1 MSSADRNGNSAAA
14 EGGALH
20 AVSAELAQFR
30 RGELSLEQYVEAR
43 VDVAT
48 QHLRGRV
55 SKERLEMVREVVRKS
70 LNADPIAQQF
80 IRQLTRSDE
89 R

>member
-20 AVSAELAQFR
+20 AVSTELGQLR

-48 QHLRGRV
+48 RHLRGRV
-55 SKERLEMVREVVRKS
+55 SKERLEMVREVVRKALS
-70 LNADPIAQQF
+70 TDPISQQF